1 MRTIATILALIAVA
15 LAAAAFAQAPA
26 FCLATDPADPDC
38 DIADF
43 DAVGITTRTSM
54 HEAAP
59 PSKNAIGA
67 NGTEGGEQE
76 RASTG
81 GVDSIEVGVDS
92 IEVNAHLHNAKDSP
106 KPAGDG
112 RPVHTALVANVNNP
126 GASARHKNA
135 ASVIAVGNA
144 KDPPKPADKG
154 RLVHIALVAN
164 VNNPGA
170 SARDKDE
177 ASVGHNGQRRGT

>member
-81 GVDSIEVGVDS
+81 GVDSIEV
-92 IEVNAHLHNAKDSP
+92 NAHLHNAKDSP
-106 KPAGDG
+106 KPTDKGRLVHNRDG
-112 RPVHTALVANVNNP
+112 RHVNNP
-126 GASARHKNA
+126 GASR
-135 ASVIAVGNA
+135 
-144 KDPPKPADKG
+144 
-154 RLVHIALVAN
+154 
-164 VNNPGA
+164 
-170 SARDKDE
+170 RDKDE
-177 ASVGHNGQRRGT
+177 ASVNRSGQRQEL